1 MSNYQFWDE
10 TGTELMTLC
19 QDHTKRYIFDLT
31 GDDKFDPQSNKD
43 LDSISGTQTVN
54 LCMFCEEQ
62 LNSLDYKV

>member
-31 GDDKFDPQSNKD
+31 GDDK

>member
-19 QDHTKRYIFDLT
+19 RDHTKRYILDLT

-43 LDSISGTQTVN
+43 LESISGTQTVN

-62 LNSLDYKV
+62 SNTLDYKV

>member
-19 QDHTKRYIFDLT
+19 QDHTKRYILDLM
-31 GDDKFDPQSNKD
+31 GDTQFDPQSNKD

-54 LCMFCEEQ
+54 PCMFCEEQ
-62 LNSLDYKV
+62 LNTLDYKV